1 MEKNKIIELNPSR
14 PFRKHPFLS
23 MEILR
28 TFLNFL
34 IVVYHCFNSEQY
46 DYKIIDICI
55 QAAPFYFPTLFL
67 FHFYFSY
74 VFFGSRNLTKI
85 KERFIR
91 ILIPY
96 IIWPLIFWIG
106 KYILN
111 DNKRVVVNEEAYKE
125 LFTQI
130 VIGRGVYFVFWFQFN
145 LLFITFIIA
154 IVVLFTKKYSLYIFQ
169 VIFLISYIL
178 EYSAFLEKN
187 IFVDYSEDIKRSVG
201 RTLKMITFSMTG
213 HTLASIK
220 ALHFLKRY
228 RSKSMF
234 ISFCILVFVVNY
246 KIFFI
251 RTYFFEGLILN
262 VGAISLFT
270 FFYMIPLDKM
280 TNININ
286 FLIKQIT
293 NFTAGVYCLHYKIQD
308 YLEHSIDILK
318 QKTLRGCVLNYL
330 LCYFLCFIGA
340 RIFGKTKLKFLFM

>member
-74 VFFGSRNLTKI
+74 VSFGSRNLSKI
-85 KERFIR
+85 KDRFIR
-91 ILIPY
+91 LLVPY
-96 IIWPLIFWIG
+96 IIWPSIFWIG

-178 EYSAFLEKN
+178 EYSAFLEKY
-187 IFVDYSEDIKRSVG
+187 IFVNYS
-201 RTLKMITFSMTG
+201 
-213 HTLASIK
+213 
-220 ALHFLKRY
+220 
-228 RSKSMF
+228 
-234 ISFCILVFVVNY
+234 
-246 KIFFI
+246 
-251 RTYFFEGLILN
+251 
-262 VGAISLFT
+262 
-270 FFYMIPLDKM
+270 
-280 TNININ
+280 
-286 FLIKQIT
+286 
-293 NFTAGVYCLHYKIQD
+293 
-308 YLEHSIDILK
+308 
-318 QKTLRGCVLNYL
+318 
-330 LCYFLCFIGA
+330 
-340 RIFGKTKLKFLFM
+340 